1 MVGIRFSSPEN
12 FHVRTLHLENFH
24 EPCNIEL
31 GVQCKVVNVG
41 DEVCDLPSRGWK
53 CSSISSKLCSSPSS
67 SEPSSTS
74 LPCASCAAV
83 SATPD
88 LSEDEEVADYDN
100 VLGYLPIYEGAPYGH
115 HRTRSR

>member
-1 MVGIRFSSPEN
+1 
-12 FHVRTLHLENFH
+12 
-24 EPCNIEL
+24 
-31 GVQCKVVNVG
+31 
-41 DEVCDLPSRGWK
+41 
-53 CSSISSKLCSSPSS
+53 
-67 SEPSSTS
+67 